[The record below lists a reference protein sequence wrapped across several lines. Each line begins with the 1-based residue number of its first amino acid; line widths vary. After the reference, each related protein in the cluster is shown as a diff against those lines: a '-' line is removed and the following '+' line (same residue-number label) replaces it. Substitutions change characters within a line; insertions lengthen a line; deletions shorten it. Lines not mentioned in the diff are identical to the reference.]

1 MQPYVMAS
9 DLYRFKLALVLG
21 RGKRLKKI
29 MRNYPTEKKFKN
41 AEVDDIIKLIGAK
54 NQPEVLEQLF
64 SLDTLY
70 DELVTFKA
78 SPHWSKK
85 PTAEKVMAV
94 DTEYYKSKLD
104 LIQFVMMDKEE
115 VIDAGVIFTNSD
127 IAPSVKPE
135 KGIKILRA
143 IIKEHKPDLLVGHN
157 FNSDVSIL
165 ETAAARR
172 LPELYFYDDTM
183 DLMHYSNLA
192 NILGGYGLND
202 TAMKLFAHQA
212 PDLDTAYSDPA
223 LLAQYGLKDAL
234 FTLLIRQYIM
244 NGKFPK
250 KSYDFKVKRIIKEEN
265 KELFKN
271 RIEFSLINE
280 GGLIDG

>member
-29 MRNYPTEKKFKN
+29 MREYPTEEKFKK
-41 AEVDDIIKLIGAK
+41 AKTDDLISLINAK
-54 NQPEVLEQLF
+54 NQPDIIEQLF
-64 SLDTLY
+64 SLDELY

-78 SPHWSKK
+78 NPFWSKK
-85 PTAEKVMAV
+85 PKAKKIMAV

-104 LIQFVMMDKEE
+104 LIQFIVMENYE
-115 VIDAGVIFTNSD
+115 IIDSGVIFTNKD
-127 IAPSVKPE
+127 IAPSVDPK
-135 KGIKILRA
+135 KGIKYLRQ

-202 TAMKLFAHQA
+202 TAQKLFAHSA
-212 PDLDTAYSDPA
+212 PDLDTAYSNPA
-223 LLAQYGLKDAL
+223 LLVQYGLKDAL

-244 NGKFPK
+244 DGEFTK
-250 KSYDFKVKRIIKEEN
+250 KHFDFEVQRVIKKEN
-265 KELFKN
+265 RDLFN
-271 RIEFSLINE
+271 DRIEFSIVNK

>member
-1 MQPYVMAS
+1 MQPYVLAS

-29 MRNYPTEKKFKN
+29 MRKYPTEEKFKQ
-41 AEVDDIIKLIGAK
+41 AEANELTALIKAEKQPHII
-54 NQPEVLEQLF
+54 EQLF
-64 SLDTLY
+64 SLDELY

-78 SPHWSKK
+78 NPFWSKK
-85 PTAEKVMAV
+85 PKAKKIMAV

-104 LIQFVMMDKEE
+104 LIQFVVLDNQE
-115 VIDAGVIFTNSD
+115 VVDSGVIFTNED
-127 IAPSVKPE
+127 IAPSVDPKI
-135 KGIKILRA
+135 GIKYLRD
-143 IIKEHKPDLLVGHN
+143 IINEHKPDLLVGHN

-183 DLMHYSNLA
+183 DLMYYSNLA
-192 NILGGYGLND
+192 NILGGYGLNE
-202 TAMKLFAHQA
+202 AVQKLFAHSA
-212 PDLDTAYSDPA
+212 PDLDTAYSDPS
-223 LLAQYGLKDAL
+223 LLVQYGLKDAL

-244 NGKFPK
+244 NGEFPK
-250 KSYDFKVKRIIKEEN
+250 KSFDFEVKRVIKKENRGLFNDRIQFSIIK
-265 KELFKN
+265 
-271 RIEFSLINE
+271 E

>member
-1 MQPYVMAS
+1 MEPYVMAS
-9 DLYRFKLALVLG
+9 DLYRFKLALILG

-41 AEVDDIIKLIGAK
+41 ADVDDIVKLINAD
-54 NQPEVLEQLF
+54 NQPEILEQLF
-64 SLDTLY
+64 SLDTIY
-70 DELVTFKA
+70 DELVTFKS
-78 SPHWSKK
+78 SPYWSKK
-85 PTAEKVMAV
+85 PEAVKIMAV

-104 LIQFVMMDKEE
+104 LIQFIIMEE
-115 VIDAGVIFTNSD
+115 EIVIDSGVIFTNSD
-127 IAPSVKPE
+127 IAPSVEPE
-135 KGIKILRA
+135 EGISILRE
-143 IIKEHKPDLLVGHN
+143 IIRKNKPDILVGHN

-202 TAMKLFAHQA
+202 TAKKLFAHQA

-223 LLAQYGLKDAL
+223 LLVHYGLKDAL

-244 NGKFPK
+244 KGEFTKKNFKFK
-250 KSYDFKVKRIIKEEN
+250 LNRIIKSEN
-265 KELFKN
+265 KDLFN
-271 RIEFSLINE
+271 NEIEFSLVNK